1 MDEHPNATILR
12 QGYDAFGRGDM
23 DGVARI
29 LADDVLWHSPGHSP
43 LSGDY
48 TGIPAVLG
56 LLGEIAQRTG
66 GTFRADVHDILAND
80 VHGVALVTISGSRGG
95 KTVTDRQ
102 VHVVHFRDGKLAE
115 SWFTG
120 TDQDAVDELFV

>member
-1 MDEHPNATILR
+1 MDEHPHATALR
-12 QGYDAFGRGDM
+12 QGYAAFARGDM
-23 DGVARI
+23 AGVASI
-29 LADDVLWHSPGHSP
+29 LADDVLWHSPGHSQ
-43 LSGDY
+43 LAGDY
-48 TGIPAVLG
+48 TGIPAVLELFG
-56 LLGEIAQRTG
+56 RIAELTE

-80 VHGVALVTISGSRGG
+80 VHGVALVVLSGTRGG

-102 VHVVHFRDGKLAE
+102 VQVAHFRDGKLAE